1 MLTAQQIHEKNFEKG
16 FKGYNMDEVDAF
28 LDEVVDSF
36 DRLSRENKELNSRI
50 EALNTQIESYRGM
63 ENTMM
68 HTMVTVHKAAEDI
81 TDSAKREAEELY
93 TKTREQ
99 ADEILARAK
108 RESEQMILTARTNSQ
123 SIVDGYQEQIRQ
135 AQDDLLS
142 IKSLLEEFK
151 AGVHSYTAE
160 LLGFVDKID
169 APKEVY
175 DLEESLDASEQDESE
190 EKKDYVDQYVNG
202 LEEKAEQASEQP
214 EEQPAEQEQPY
225 YGPVDV
231 DGDDADE
238 NFLVDSDAE

>member
-16 FKGYNMDEVDAF
+16 FKGYDMDEVDAF
-28 LDEVVDSF
+28 LDEIVDSF

-68 HTMVTVHKAAEDI
+68 HTMVTVHKAAEEI

-93 TKTREQ
+93 TKAREQ
-99 ADEILARAK
+99 ADEILSRAK
-108 RESEQMILTARTNSQ
+108 RESEQMLLTARTNSQ

-175 DLEESLDASEQDESE
+175 DLENSLNE
-190 EKKDYVDQYVNG
+190 EGQEEAPEKTDYVDQYVNG
-202 LEEKAEQASEQP
+202 LQEKPEQEQQEQP
-214 EEQPAEQEQPY
+214 KEQPAQAQPY

-231 DGDDADE
+231 DDDDADE